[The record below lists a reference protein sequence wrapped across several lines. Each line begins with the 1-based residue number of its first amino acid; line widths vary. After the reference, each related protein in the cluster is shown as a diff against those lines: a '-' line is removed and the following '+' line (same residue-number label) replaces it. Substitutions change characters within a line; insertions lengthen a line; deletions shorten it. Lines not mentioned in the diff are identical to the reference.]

1 MWVALVA
8 ILIYISIATCI
19 TQRFKFKQ
27 ESSVTI
33 VFLSSALLLYIAG
46 LFNLMKFAV
55 YLIYLLAI
63 ISFVYTIYCIIKKKI
78 KISEIFTPGIIMYI
92 FVIMVM
98 AFIVKDTYYYEWDEF
113 SHWGAN
119 LKAMVEYD
127 VFWSN
132 KIYDGVHVVY
142 TPIAGIIEYFFCKI
156 NGGFA
161 EDVSYM
167 AINTFIITLLLPIIK
182 GQKHN
187 LKSYIKLILF
197 WFMFYCSIKLC
208 NFQLTS
214 IYIDMLLGILFTL
227 GMVLAYRL
235 DGKEDK
241 INLILTLIMMPLLKD
256 TGLLLLGII
265 LMQLF
270 FSKVLLKI
278 IEERKI
284 TKQHFKI
291 FGIIVLMLIIPL
303 VFYGS
308 WKIYCGVNGKVLD
321 DRHDKNAISEIDI
334 KEYIK
339 GILLLDT
346 DNSKYK
352 DISNS
357 FYDALNAT
365 PVVGGL
371 ESTVTAVKLVV
382 VLDII
387 GIIIYL
393 INKDEQDKKKIAT
406 VLLALNIG
414 FVLYCLL
421 LLATF
426 MFAFTETEGRALA
439 SYSRYMSTYF
449 IAWIIITVGLALNS
463 KIKNIIISLIIAIML
478 CLYPTSVISIVDI
491 TSRKNLSGIDDEIR
505 TEANIIKE
513 NVKLSDK
520 VYIIY
525 QNIGGGYEYHKL
537 RYSISPIVT
546 NLLYEWSL
554 GPKYYDSD
562 IWSLDLTKEEFEKKL
577 IDEEFDNVFIAKI
590 DKQFVDIYGSLI
602 NFDFKTN
609 NYEELN
615 NKLLKIEK
623 INENEV
629 ILNLVK

>member
-33 VFLSSALLLYIAG
+33 VFLSLALLLYIAG

-55 YLIYLLAI
+55 YLIYLFAI
-63 ISFVYTIYCIIKKKI
+63 ISFVYIIYCIIKNKI
-78 KISEIFTPGIIMYI
+78 KIREIFTPGIIMYI
-92 FVIMVM
+92 FVIMIM

-214 IYIDMLLGILFTL
+214 IYIDMLLGILFAL

-270 FSKVLLKI
+270 FNKVILKI

-303 VFYGS
+303 VFYGT

-339 GILLLDT
+339 GILLIDT

-357 FYDALNAT
+357 FYDALNTT

-371 ESTVTAVKLVV
+371 ESTVTAVKLVA
-382 VLDII
+382 VLDIT

-393 INKDEQDKKKIAT
+393 VNKDKQDKKKIAT
-406 VLLALNIG
+406 ILLALNIG
-414 FVLYCLL
+414 FGLYCLL

-463 KIKNIIISLIIAIML
+463 KIKNVILSLTIAIML

-513 NVKLSDK
+513 NVELNDK

-554 GPKYYDSD
+554 GPKYYESD

-577 IDEEFDNVFIAKI
+577 IDEEFDYLFIAKI

-602 NFDFKTN
+602 NFDFNTN

-615 NKLLKIEK
+615 NKLLKIERV
-623 INENEV
+623 NENEV

>member
-55 YLIYLLAI
+55 YLIYLFAI
-63 ISFVYTIYCIIKKKI
+63 ISFVYIIYCIIKKKI
-78 KISEIFTPGIIMYI
+78 KIREIFTPGIIMYI
-92 FVIMVM
+92 FVIMIM

-142 TPIAGIIEYFFCKI
+142 TPIAGITEYFFCKI

-214 IYIDMLLGILFTL
+214 IYIDMLLGILFAL

-270 FSKVLLKI
+270 FNKVILKI

-303 VFYGS
+303 VFYGT

-339 GILLLDT
+339 GILLIDT

-357 FYDALNAT
+357 FYDALNTT

-371 ESTVTAVKLVV
+371 ESTVTAVKLVA
-382 VLDII
+382 VLDIT

-393 INKDEQDKKKIAT
+393 VNKDKQDKKKIAT
-406 VLLALNIG
+406 ILLALNIG
-414 FVLYCLL
+414 FGLYCLL

-463 KIKNIIISLIIAIML
+463 KIKNVILSLTIAIML

-513 NVKLSDK
+513 NVELNDK

-554 GPKYYDSD
+554 GPKYYESD

-577 IDEEFDNVFIAKI
+577 IDEEFDYLFIAKI

-602 NFDFKTN
+602 NFDFNTN

-615 NKLLKIEK
+615 NKLLKIERV
-623 INENEV
+623 NENEV

>member
-1 MWVALVA
+1 MWIALVA
-8 ILIYISIATCI
+8 ILIYILIATCI

-55 YLIYLLAI
+55 YLIYLFAI
-63 ISFVYTIYCIIKKKI
+63 ISFVYIIYCIIKKKI
-78 KISEIFTPGIIMYI
+78 KIREIFTPGIIMYI
-92 FVIMVM
+92 FVIMIM

-214 IYIDMLLGILFTL
+214 IYIDMLLGILFAL

-270 FSKVLLKI
+270 FNKVILKI

-303 VFYGS
+303 VFYGT

-339 GILLLDT
+339 GILLIDT

-357 FYDALNAT
+357 FYDALNTT

-371 ESTVTAVKLVV
+371 ESTVTAVKLVA
-382 VLDII
+382 VLDIT

-393 INKDEQDKKKIAT
+393 VNKDKQDKKKIAT
-406 VLLALNIG
+406 ILLALNIG
-414 FVLYCLL
+414 FGLYCLL

-449 IAWIIITVGLALNS
+449 IAWIIITIGLALNS
-463 KIKNIIISLIIAIML
+463 KIKNVILSLTIAIML

-513 NVKLSDK
+513 NVELNDK

-554 GPKYYDSD
+554 GPKYYESD
-562 IWSLDLTKEEFEKKL
+562 IWNLDLTKEEFEKKL
-577 IDEEFDNVFIAKI
+577 IDEEFDYLFIAKI

-602 NFDFKTN
+602 NFDFNTN

-615 NKLLKIEK
+615 NKLLKIERV
-623 INENEV
+623 NENEV

>member
-33 VFLSSALLLYIAG
+33 VFLSLALLLYIAG

-55 YLIYLLAI
+55 YLIYLFAI
-63 ISFVYTIYCIIKKKI
+63 ISFVYIIYCIIKKKI
-78 KISEIFTPGIIMYI
+78 KIREIFTPGIIMYI
-92 FVIMVM
+92 FVIMIM

-214 IYIDMLLGILFTL
+214 IYIDMLLGILFAL

-270 FSKVLLKI
+270 FNKVILKI

-303 VFYGS
+303 VFYGT

-339 GILLLDT
+339 GILLIDT

-357 FYDALNAT
+357 FYDALNTT

-371 ESTVTAVKLVV
+371 ESTVTAVKLVA
-382 VLDII
+382 VLDIT

-393 INKDEQDKKKIAT
+393 VNKDKQDKKKIAT
-406 VLLALNIG
+406 ILLALNIG
-414 FVLYCLL
+414 FGLYCLL

-463 KIKNIIISLIIAIML
+463 KIKNVILSLTIAIML

-513 NVKLSDK
+513 NVELNDK

-554 GPKYYDSD
+554 GPKYYESD

-577 IDEEFDNVFIAKI
+577 IDEEFDYLFIAKI
-590 DKQFVDIYGSLI
+590 DKQFVDIYESLI
-602 NFDFKTN
+602 NFDFNTN

-615 NKLLKIEK
+615 NKLLKIERV
-623 INENEV
+623 NENEV

>member
-8 ILIYISIATCI
+8 ILIYVSIATCI

-55 YLIYLLAI
+55 YLIYLFAI
-63 ISFVYTIYCIIKKKI
+63 ISFVYIIYCIIKKKI
-78 KISEIFTPGIIMYI
+78 KIREIFTPGIIMYI
-92 FVIMVM
+92 FVIMIM

-214 IYIDMLLGILFTL
+214 IYIDMLLGILFAL

-270 FSKVLLKI
+270 FNKVILKI

-303 VFYGS
+303 VFYGT

-339 GILLLDT
+339 GILLIDT

-357 FYDALNAT
+357 FYDALNTT

-371 ESTVTAVKLVV
+371 ESTVTAVKLVA
-382 VLDII
+382 VLDIT

-393 INKDEQDKKKIAT
+393 VNKDKQDKKKIAT
-406 VLLALNIG
+406 ILLALNIG
-414 FVLYCLL
+414 FGLYCLL

-463 KIKNIIISLIIAIML
+463 KIKNVILSLTIAIML

-513 NVKLSDK
+513 NVELNDK

-554 GPKYYDSD
+554 GPKYYESD

-577 IDEEFDNVFIAKI
+577 IDEEFDYLFIAKI

-602 NFDFKTN
+602 NFDFNTN

-615 NKLLKIEK
+615 NKLLKIERV
-623 INENEV
+623 NENEV

>member
-55 YLIYLLAI
+55 YLIYLFAI
-63 ISFVYTIYCIIKKKI
+63 ISFVYIIYCIIKKKI
-78 KISEIFTPGIIMYI
+78 KIREIFTPGIIMYI
-92 FVIMVM
+92 FVIMIM

-214 IYIDMLLGILFTL
+214 IYIDMLLGILFAL

-270 FSKVLLKI
+270 FNKVILKI

-303 VFYGS
+303 VFYGT

-339 GILLLDT
+339 GILLIDT

-357 FYDALNAT
+357 FYDALNTT

-371 ESTVTAVKLVV
+371 ESTVTAVKLVA
-382 VLDII
+382 VLDIT

-393 INKDEQDKKKIAT
+393 VNKDKQDKKKIAT
-406 VLLALNIG
+406 ILLALNIG
-414 FVLYCLL
+414 FGLYCLL

-463 KIKNIIISLIIAIML
+463 KIKNVILSLTIAIML

-513 NVKLSDK
+513 NVELNDK

-554 GPKYYDSD
+554 GPKYYESD

-577 IDEEFDNVFIAKI
+577 IDEEFDYLFIAKI
-590 DKQFVDIYGSLI
+590 DKQFVDIYESLI
-602 NFDFKTN
+602 NFDFNTN

-615 NKLLKIEK
+615 NKLLKIERV
-623 INENEV
+623 NENEV

>member
-33 VFLSSALLLYIAG
+33 VFLSLALLLYIAG

-55 YLIYLLAI
+55 YLIYLFAI
-63 ISFVYTIYCIIKKKI
+63 ISFVYIIYCIIKKKI
-78 KISEIFTPGIIMYI
+78 KIREIFTPGIIMYI
-92 FVIMVM
+92 FVIMIM

-214 IYIDMLLGILFTL
+214 IYIDMLLGILFAL

-270 FSKVLLKI
+270 FNKVILKI

-303 VFYGS
+303 VFYGT

-339 GILLLDT
+339 GILLIDT

-357 FYDALNAT
+357 FYDALNTT

-371 ESTVTAVKLVV
+371 ESTVTAVKLVA
-382 VLDII
+382 VLDIT

-393 INKDEQDKKKIAT
+393 VNKDKQDKKKIAT
-406 VLLALNIG
+406 ILLALNIG
-414 FVLYCLL
+414 FGFYCLL

-463 KIKNIIISLIIAIML
+463 KIKNVILSLTIAIML

-513 NVKLSDK
+513 NVELNDK

-554 GPKYYDSD
+554 GPKYYESD

-577 IDEEFDNVFIAKI
+577 IDEEFDYLFIAKI

-602 NFDFKTN
+602 NFDFNTN

-615 NKLLKIEK
+615 NKLLKIERV
-623 INENEV
+623 NENEV

>member
-55 YLIYLLAI
+55 YLIYLFAI
-63 ISFVYTIYCIIKKKI
+63 ISFVYIIYCIIKKKI
-78 KISEIFTPGIIMYI
+78 KIREIFTPGIIMYI
-92 FVIMVM
+92 FVIMIM

-214 IYIDMLLGILFTL
+214 IYIDMLLGILFAL

-270 FSKVLLKI
+270 FNKVILKI

-303 VFYGS
+303 VFYGT

-339 GILLLDT
+339 GILLIDT

-357 FYDALNAT
+357 FYDALNTT

-371 ESTVTAVKLVV
+371 ESTVTAVKLVA
-382 VLDII
+382 VLDIT

-393 INKDEQDKKKIAT
+393 VNKDKQDKKKIAT
-406 VLLALNIG
+406 ILLALNIG
-414 FVLYCLL
+414 FGLYCLL

-463 KIKNIIISLIIAIML
+463 KTKNVILSLTIAIML

-513 NVKLSDK
+513 NVELNDK

-554 GPKYYDSD
+554 GPKYYESD

-577 IDEEFDNVFIAKI
+577 IDEEFDYLFIAKI

-602 NFDFKTN
+602 NFDFNTN

-615 NKLLKIEK
+615 NKLLKIERV
-623 INENEV
+623 NENEV

>member
-33 VFLSSALLLYIAG
+33 VFLSLALLLYIAG

-55 YLIYLLAI
+55 YLIYLFAI
-63 ISFVYTIYCIIKKKI
+63 ISFVYIIYCIIKKKI
-78 KISEIFTPGIIMYI
+78 KIREIFTPGIIMYI
-92 FVIMVM
+92 FVIMIM

-214 IYIDMLLGILFTL
+214 IYIDMLLGILFAL

-270 FSKVLLKI
+270 FNKVILKI

-303 VFYGS
+303 VFYGT

-339 GILLLDT
+339 GILLIDT

-357 FYDALNAT
+357 FYDALNTT

-371 ESTVTAVKLVV
+371 ESTVTAVKLVA
-382 VLDII
+382 VLDTT

-393 INKDEQDKKKIAT
+393 VNKDKQDKKKIAT
-406 VLLALNIG
+406 ILLALNIG
-414 FVLYCLL
+414 FGLYCLL

-463 KIKNIIISLIIAIML
+463 KIKNVILSLTIAIML

-513 NVKLSDK
+513 NVELNDK

-554 GPKYYDSD
+554 GPKYYESD

-577 IDEEFDNVFIAKI
+577 IDEEFDYLFIAKI

-602 NFDFKTN
+602 NFDFNTN

-615 NKLLKIEK
+615 NKLLKIERV
-623 INENEV
+623 NENEV

>member
-55 YLIYLLAI
+55 YLIYLFAI
-63 ISFVYTIYCIIKKKI
+63 ISFVYIIYCIIKKKI
-78 KISEIFTPGIIMYI
+78 KIREIFTPGIIMYI
-92 FVIMVM
+92 FVIMIM

-214 IYIDMLLGILFTL
+214 IYIDMLLGILFAL

-270 FSKVLLKI
+270 FNKVILKI

-291 FGIIVLMLIIPL
+291 LGIIVLMLIIPL
-303 VFYGS
+303 VFYGT

-339 GILLLDT
+339 GILLIDT

-357 FYDALNAT
+357 FYDALNTT

-371 ESTVTAVKLVV
+371 ESTVTAVKLVA
-382 VLDII
+382 VLDIT

-393 INKDEQDKKKIAT
+393 VNKDKQDKKKIAT
-406 VLLALNIG
+406 ILLALNIG
-414 FVLYCLL
+414 FGLYCLL

-463 KIKNIIISLIIAIML
+463 KIKNVILSLTIAIML

-513 NVKLSDK
+513 NIELNDK

-554 GPKYYDSD
+554 GPKYYESD

-577 IDEEFDNVFIAKI
+577 IDEEFDYLFIAKI

-602 NFDFKTN
+602 NFDFNTN

-615 NKLLKIEK
+615 NKLLKIERV
-623 INENEV
+623 NENEV

>member
-1 MWVALVA
+1 
-8 ILIYISIATCI
+8 
-19 TQRFKFKQ
+19 
-27 ESSVTI
+27 
-33 VFLSSALLLYIAG
+33 
-46 LFNLMKFAV
+46 
-55 YLIYLLAI
+55 
-63 ISFVYTIYCIIKKKI
+63 
-78 KISEIFTPGIIMYI
+78 
-92 FVIMVM
+92 
-98 AFIVKDTYYYEWDEF
+98 
-113 SHWGAN
+113 
-119 LKAMVEYD
+119 
-127 VFWSN
+127 
-132 KIYDGVHVVY
+132 
-142 TPIAGIIEYFFCKI
+142 
-156 NGGFA
+156 
-161 EDVSYM
+161 
-167 AINTFIITLLLPIIK
+167 
-182 GQKHN
+182 
-187 LKSYIKLILF
+187 
-197 WFMFYCSIKLC
+197 
-208 NFQLTS
+208 
-214 IYIDMLLGILFTL
+214 
-227 GMVLAYRL
+227 
-235 DGKEDK
+235 
-241 INLILTLIMMPLLKD
+241 MMPLLKD

-270 FSKVLLKI
+270 FNKVILKI

-303 VFYGS
+303 VFYGT

-339 GILLLDT
+339 GILLIDT

-357 FYDALNAT
+357 FYDALNTT

-371 ESTVTAVKLVV
+371 ESTVTAVKLVA
-382 VLDII
+382 VLDIT

-393 INKDEQDKKKIAT
+393 VNKDKQDKKKIAT
-406 VLLALNIG
+406 ILLALNIG
-414 FVLYCLL
+414 FGLYCLL

-463 KIKNIIISLIIAIML
+463 KIKNVILSLTIAIML

-513 NVKLSDK
+513 NVELNDK

-554 GPKYYDSD
+554 GPKYYESD

-577 IDEEFDNVFIAKI
+577 IDEEFDYLFIAKI
-590 DKQFVDIYGSLI
+590 DKQFVDIYESLI
-602 NFDFKTN
+602 NFDFNTN

-615 NKLLKIEK
+615 NKLLKIERV
-623 INENEV
+623 NENEV

>member
-8 ILIYISIATCI
+8 VLIFISMATCI
-19 TQRFKFKQ
+19 TQKFKFKQ

-46 LFNLMKFAV
+46 LFNLMKYAV
-55 YLIYLLAI
+55 YAIYILSIL
-63 ISFVYTIYCIIKKKI
+63 SLVYIIYCIIKKKI
-78 KISEIFTPGIIMYI
+78 KIREIFTPGIIIYI
-92 FVIMVM
+92 FVVMIM
-98 AFIVKDTYYYEWDEF
+98 AFMVKDTYYYVWDEF
-113 SHWGAN
+113 SHWGSN
-119 LKAMVEYD
+119 LKAMVQYD
-127 VFWSN
+127 LFWSN

-142 TPIAGIIEYFFCKI
+142 TPIAGIVEYFFCKI

-182 GQKHN
+182 CQKHN
-187 LKSYIKLILF
+187 VKNYIKLILF
-197 WFMFYCSIKLC
+197 WLLIYCSVKLL
-208 NFQLTS
+208 NFQISS
-214 IYIDMLLGILFTL
+214 IYIDLLLGILFTL
-227 GMVLAYRL
+227 GIILAFRV

-241 INLILTLIMMPLLKD
+241 INLILTLILMPLLKD
-256 TGLLLLGII
+256 SGLLLLGII
-265 LMQLF
+265 LMELF
-270 FSKVLLKI
+270 FSKIVLKI

-284 TKQHFKI
+284 TKQHLKV

-303 VFYGS
+303 VFYGT
-308 WKIYCGVNGKVLD
+308 WKVYCGINGKYLD
-321 DRHDKNAISEIDI
+321 DRHDKNAISEINI
-334 KEYIK
+334 VEYIK
-339 GILLLDT
+339 GILLLNT
-346 DNSKYK
+346 DNPKYK

-357 FYDALNAT
+357 FYDALN
-365 PVVGGL
+365 GL
-371 ESTVTAVKLVV
+371 EVAGGTDSRATAVKLVV
-382 VLDII
+382 LLDIF
-387 GIIIYL
+387 GIILYL
-393 INKDEQDKKKIAT
+393 MNKDEKDKKKIAT
-406 VLLALNIG
+406 VIISLNIG

-449 IAWIIITVGLALNS
+449 IAWVIITVGLALNS
-463 KIKNIIISLIIAIML
+463 KIKNTILPIIIAILL
-478 CLYPTSVISIVDI
+478 CLYPINIANLMDT

-505 TEANIIKE
+505 TEANIIQE
-513 NVKLSDK
+513 NVNLSDK

-537 RYSISPIVT
+537 RYSISPIIT
-546 NLLYEWSL
+546 NLMYEWSL
-554 GPKYYDSD
+554 GPKYYDTD
-562 IWSLDLTKEEFEKKL
+562 IWNLDLTKEEFEKKL
-577 IDEEFDNVFIAKI
+577 IDENFDYVFIAKI

-602 NFDFKTN
+602 NFDFTTQ

-629 ILNLVK
+629 ILNLVN

>member
-33 VFLSSALLLYIAG
+33 VFLSLALLLYIAG

-55 YLIYLLAI
+55 YLIYLFAI
-63 ISFVYTIYCIIKKKI
+63 ISFVYIIYCIIKKKI
-78 KISEIFTPGIIMYI
+78 KIREIFTPGIIMYI
-92 FVIMVM
+92 FVIMIM

-214 IYIDMLLGILFTL
+214 IYIDMLLLFAL

-270 FSKVLLKI
+270 FNKVILKI

-303 VFYGS
+303 VFYGTCN
-308 WKIYCGVNGKVLD
+308 IYCGVNGKVLD

-339 GILLLDT
+339 GILLIDT

-357 FYDALNAT
+357 FYDALNTT

-371 ESTVTAVKLVV
+371 ESTVTAVKLVA
-382 VLDII
+382 VLDIT

-393 INKDEQDKKKIAT
+393 VNKDKQDKKKIAT
-406 VLLALNIG
+406 ILLALNIG
-414 FVLYCLL
+414 FGLYCLL

-463 KIKNIIISLIIAIML
+463 KIKNVILSLTIAIML

-513 NVKLSDK
+513 NVELNDK

-554 GPKYYDSD
+554 GPKHYESD

-577 IDEEFDNVFIAKI
+577 IDEEFDYLFIAKI

-602 NFDFKTN
+602 NFDFNTN

-615 NKLLKIEK
+615 NKLLKIERV
-623 INENEV
+623 NENEV

>member
-55 YLIYLLAI
+55 YLIYLFAI
-63 ISFVYTIYCIIKKKI
+63 ISFVYIIYCIIKKKI
-78 KISEIFTPGIIMYI
+78 KIREIFTPGIIMYI
-92 FVIMVM
+92 FVIMIM

-214 IYIDMLLGILFTL
+214 IYIDMLLGILFAL

-270 FSKVLLKI
+270 FNKVTLKI

-303 VFYGS
+303 VFYGT

-339 GILLLDT
+339 GILLIDT

-357 FYDALNAT
+357 FYDALNTT

-371 ESTVTAVKLVV
+371 ESTVTAVKLVA
-382 VLDII
+382 VLDIT

-393 INKDEQDKKKIAT
+393 VNKDKQDKKKIAT
-406 VLLALNIG
+406 ILLALNIG
-414 FVLYCLL
+414 FGLYCLL

-463 KIKNIIISLIIAIML
+463 KIKNVILSLTIAIML

-513 NVKLSDK
+513 NVELNDK

-554 GPKYYDSD
+554 GPKYYESD

-577 IDEEFDNVFIAKI
+577 IDEEFDYLFIAKI

-602 NFDFKTN
+602 NFDFNTN

-615 NKLLKIEK
+615 NKLLKIERV
-623 INENEV
+623 NENEV

>member
-33 VFLSSALLLYIAG
+33 VFLSLALLLYIAG

-55 YLIYLLAI
+55 YLIYLFAI
-63 ISFVYTIYCIIKKKI
+63 ISFVYIIYCIIKKKI
-78 KISEIFTPGIIMYI
+78 KIREIFTPGIIMYI
-92 FVIMVM
+92 FVIMIM

-214 IYIDMLLGILFTL
+214 IYIDMLLLFAL

-270 FSKVLLKI
+270 FNKVILKI

-303 VFYGS
+303 VFYGT

-339 GILLLDT
+339 GILLIDT

-357 FYDALNAT
+357 FYDALNTT

-371 ESTVTAVKLVV
+371 ESTVTAVKLVA
-382 VLDII
+382 VLDIT

-393 INKDEQDKKKIAT
+393 VNKDKQDKKKIAT
-406 VLLALNIG
+406 ILLALNIG
-414 FVLYCLL
+414 FGLYCLL

-463 KIKNIIISLIIAIML
+463 KIKNVILSLTIAIML

-513 NVKLSDK
+513 NVELNDK

-554 GPKYYDSD
+554 GPKHYESD

-577 IDEEFDNVFIAKI
+577 IDEEFDYLFIAKI

-602 NFDFKTN
+602 NFDFNTN

-615 NKLLKIEK
+615 NKLLKIERV
-623 INENEV
+623 NENEV

>member
-33 VFLSSALLLYIAG
+33 VFLSLALLLYIAG

-55 YLIYLLAI
+55 YLIYLFAI
-63 ISFVYTIYCIIKKKI
+63 ISFVYIIYCIIKKKI
-78 KISEIFTPGIIMYI
+78 KIREIFTPGIIMYI
-92 FVIMVM
+92 FVIMIM

-214 IYIDMLLGILFTL
+214 IYIDMLLGILFAL

-270 FSKVLLKI
+270 FNKVILKI

-303 VFYGS
+303 VFYGT

-339 GILLLDT
+339 GILLIDT

-357 FYDALNAT
+357 FYDALNTT

-371 ESTVTAVKLVV
+371 ESTVTAVKLVA
-382 VLDII
+382 VLDIT

-393 INKDEQDKKKIAT
+393 VNKDKQDKKKIAT
-406 VLLALNIG
+406 ILLALNIG
-414 FVLYCLL
+414 FGLYCLL

-463 KIKNIIISLIIAIML
+463 KIKNVILSLTIAIML

-491 TSRKNLSGIDDEIR
+491 TSRKNLLGIDDEIR

-513 NVKLSDK
+513 NVELNDK

-554 GPKYYDSD
+554 GPKYYESD

-577 IDEEFDNVFIAKI
+577 IDEEFDYLFIAKI
-590 DKQFVDIYGSLI
+590 DKQFVDIYESLI
-602 NFDFKTN
+602 NFDFNTN

-615 NKLLKIEK
+615 NKLLKIERV
-623 INENEV
+623 NENEV

>member
-55 YLIYLLAI
+55 YLIYLFAI
-63 ISFVYTIYCIIKKKI
+63 ISFVYIIYCIIKKKI
-78 KISEIFTPGIIMYI
+78 KIREIFTPGIIMYI
-92 FVIMVM
+92 FVIMIM

-197 WFMFYCSIKLC
+197 WFMFYCSIKLG

-214 IYIDMLLGILFTL
+214 IYIDMLLGILFAL

-270 FSKVLLKI
+270 FNKVILKI

-303 VFYGS
+303 VFYGT

-339 GILLLDT
+339 GILLIDT

-357 FYDALNAT
+357 FYDALNTT

-371 ESTVTAVKLVV
+371 ESTVTAVKLVA
-382 VLDII
+382 VLDIT

-393 INKDEQDKKKIAT
+393 VNKDKQDKKKIAT
-406 VLLALNIG
+406 ILLALNIG
-414 FVLYCLL
+414 FGLYCLL

-463 KIKNIIISLIIAIML
+463 KIKNVILSLTIAIML

-513 NVKLSDK
+513 NVELNDK

-554 GPKYYDSD
+554 GPKYYESD

-577 IDEEFDNVFIAKI
+577 IDEEFDYLFIAKI

-602 NFDFKTN
+602 NFDFNTN

-615 NKLLKIEK
+615 NKLLKIERV
-623 INENEV
+623 NENEV

>member
-55 YLIYLLAI
+55 YLIYLFAI
-63 ISFVYTIYCIIKKKI
+63 ISFVYIIYCIIKKKI
-78 KISEIFTPGIIMYI
+78 KIREIFTPGIIMYI
-92 FVIMVM
+92 FVIMIM

-161 EDVSYM
+161 EDVSYIS
-167 AINTFIITLLLPIIK
+167 INTLIITLLLPIIK

-214 IYIDMLLGILFTL
+214 IYIDMLLGILFAL

-270 FSKVLLKI
+270 FNKVILKI

-303 VFYGS
+303 VFYGT

-339 GILLLDT
+339 GILLIDT

-357 FYDALNAT
+357 FYDALNTT

-371 ESTVTAVKLVV
+371 ESTVTAVKLVA
-382 VLDII
+382 VLDIT

-393 INKDEQDKKKIAT
+393 VNKDKQDKKKIAT
-406 VLLALNIG
+406 ILLALNIG
-414 FVLYCLL
+414 FGLYCLL

-463 KIKNIIISLIIAIML
+463 KIKNVILSLTIAIML

-491 TSRKNLSGIDDEIR
+491 TSRKNLSGIDDETR

-513 NVKLSDK
+513 NVELNDK

-554 GPKYYDSD
+554 GPKYYESD

-577 IDEEFDNVFIAKI
+577 IDEEFDYLFIAKI

-602 NFDFKTN
+602 NFDFNTN

-615 NKLLKIEK
+615 NKLLKIERV
-623 INENEV
+623 NENEV

>member
-55 YLIYLLAI
+55 YLIYLFAI
-63 ISFVYTIYCIIKKKI
+63 ISFVYIIYCIIKKKI
-78 KISEIFTPGIIMYI
+78 KIREIFTPVIIMYI
-92 FVIMVM
+92 FVIMIM

-214 IYIDMLLGILFTL
+214 IYIDMLLGILFAL

-270 FSKVLLKI
+270 FNKVILKI

-303 VFYGS
+303 VFYGT

-339 GILLLDT
+339 GILLIDT

-357 FYDALNAT
+357 FYDALNTT

-371 ESTVTAVKLVV
+371 ESTVTAVKLVA
-382 VLDII
+382 VLDIT

-393 INKDEQDKKKIAT
+393 VNKDKQDKKKIAT
-406 VLLALNIG
+406 ILLALNIG
-414 FVLYCLL
+414 FGLYCLL

-463 KIKNIIISLIIAIML
+463 KIKNVILSLTIAIML

-513 NVKLSDK
+513 NVELNDK

-554 GPKYYDSD
+554 GPKYYESD

-577 IDEEFDNVFIAKI
+577 IDEEFDYLFIAKI

-602 NFDFKTN
+602 NFDFNTN

-615 NKLLKIEK
+615 NKLLKIERV
-623 INENEV
+623 NENEV

>member
-33 VFLSSALLLYIAG
+33 VFLSLALLLYIAG

-55 YLIYLLAI
+55 YLIYLFAI
-63 ISFVYTIYCIIKKKI
+63 ISFVYIIYCIIKKKI
-78 KISEIFTPGIIMYI
+78 KIREIFTPGIIMYI
-92 FVIMVM
+92 FVIMIM

-214 IYIDMLLGILFTL
+214 IYIDMLLGILFAL

-270 FSKVLLKI
+270 FNKVILKI

-303 VFYGS
+303 VFYGT

-339 GILLLDT
+339 GILLIDT

-357 FYDALNAT
+357 FYDALNTT

-371 ESTVTAVKLVV
+371 ESTVTAVKLVA
-382 VLDII
+382 VLDIT

-393 INKDEQDKKKIAT
+393 VNKDKQDKKKIAT
-406 VLLALNIG
+406 ILLALNIG
-414 FVLYCLL
+414 FGLYCLL

-463 KIKNIIISLIIAIML
+463 KIKNVILSLTIAIML

-513 NVKLSDK
+513 NVELNDK

-554 GPKYYDSD
+554 GPKYYESD

-577 IDEEFDNVFIAKI
+577 IDEEFDYLFIAKI

-602 NFDFKTN
+602 NFDFNTN

-615 NKLLKIEK
+615 NKLLKIERV
-623 INENEV
+623 NENEV

>member
-33 VFLSSALLLYIAG
+33 VFLSLALLLYIAG

-55 YLIYLLAI
+55 YLIYLFAI
-63 ISFVYTIYCIIKKKI
+63 ISFVYIIYCIIKKKI
-78 KISEIFTPGIIMYI
+78 KIREIFTPGIIMYI
-92 FVIMVM
+92 FVIMIM

-214 IYIDMLLGILFTL
+214 IYIDMLLGILFAL

-270 FSKVLLKI
+270 FNKVILKI

-303 VFYGS
+303 VFYGT

-339 GILLLDT
+339 GILLIDT

-357 FYDALNAT
+357 FYDALNTT

-371 ESTVTAVKLVV
+371 ESTVTAIKLVA
-382 VLDII
+382 VLDIT

-393 INKDEQDKKKIAT
+393 VNKDKQDKKKIAT
-406 VLLALNIG
+406 ILLALNIG
-414 FVLYCLL
+414 FGLYCLL

-463 KIKNIIISLIIAIML
+463 KIKNVILSLTIAIML
-478 CLYPTSVISIVDI
+478 CLYPTSVINIVDI

-513 NVKLSDK
+513 NVELNDK

-554 GPKYYDSD
+554 GPKYYESD

-577 IDEEFDNVFIAKI
+577 IDEEFDYLFIAKI

-602 NFDFKTN
+602 NFDFNTN

-615 NKLLKIEK
+615 NKLLKIERV
-623 INENEV
+623 NENEV

>member
-55 YLIYLLAI
+55 YLIYLFAI
-63 ISFVYTIYCIIKKKI
+63 ISFVYIIYCIIKKKI
-78 KISEIFTPGIIMYI
+78 KIREIFTPGIIMYI
-92 FVIMVM
+92 FVIMIM

-214 IYIDMLLGILFTL
+214 IYIDMLLGILFAL

-270 FSKVLLKI
+270 FNKVTLKI

-303 VFYGS
+303 VFYGT

-339 GILLLDT
+339 GILLIDT

-357 FYDALNAT
+357 FYDALNTT

-371 ESTVTAVKLVV
+371 ESTVTAVKLVA
-382 VLDII
+382 VLDIT

-393 INKDEQDKKKIAT
+393 VNKDKQDKKKIAT
-406 VLLALNIG
+406 ILLALNIG
-414 FVLYCLL
+414 FGLYCLL

-449 IAWIIITVGLALNS
+449 IAWIIITIGLALNS
-463 KIKNIIISLIIAIML
+463 KIKNVILSLTIAIML

-491 TSRKNLSGIDDEIR
+491 TSRKNLSGIDNEIR

-513 NVKLSDK
+513 NVELNDK

-554 GPKYYDSD
+554 GPKYYESD

-577 IDEEFDNVFIAKI
+577 IDEEFDYLFIAKI

-602 NFDFKTN
+602 NFDFNTN

-615 NKLLKIEK
+615 NKLLKIERV
-623 INENEV
+623 NENEV

>member
-55 YLIYLLAI
+55 YLIYLFAI
-63 ISFVYTIYCIIKKKI
+63 ISFVYIIYCIIKKKI
-78 KISEIFTPGIIMYI
+78 KIREIFTPGIIMYI
-92 FVIMVM
+92 FVIMIM

-214 IYIDMLLGILFTL
+214 IYIDMLLGILFAL

-270 FSKVLLKI
+270 FNKVILKI

-303 VFYGS
+303 VFYGT

-339 GILLLDT
+339 GILLIDT

-357 FYDALNAT
+357 FYDALNTT

-371 ESTVTAVKLVV
+371 ESTVTAVKLVA
-382 VLDII
+382 VLDIT

-393 INKDEQDKKKIAT
+393 VNKDKQDKKKIAT
-406 VLLALNIG
+406 ILLALNIG
-414 FVLYCLL
+414 FGLYCLL

-463 KIKNIIISLIIAIML
+463 KIKNVILSLTIAIML

-513 NVKLSDK
+513 NVELNDK

-554 GPKYYDSD
+554 GPKYYESD

-577 IDEEFDNVFIAKI
+577 IDEEFDYLFIAKI

-602 NFDFKTN
+602 NFDFNTN

-615 NKLLKIEK
+615 NKLLKIERV
-623 INENEV
+623 NENEV
-629 ILNLVK
+629 ILNLEK